1 MKEVVDGTTGAKTV
15 VKKPENYTITFGEA
29 GAMTIQADCNQAKA
43 AYTLGA
49 AGALTIT
56 PGPATLAACPE
67 GSLGDKFLQDL
78 GKVASFQTD
87 GTSMVLTANADG
99 SVALLLFQIA
109 K

>member
-1 MKEVVDGTTGAKTV
+1 MDGATGVKTV

-67 GSLGDKFLQDL
+67 GSLGEKFLQEL
-78 GKVASFQTD
+78 AASSSFQTD
-87 GTSMVLTANADG
+87 GKNMVLTANVDG
-99 SVALLLFQIA
+99 SVALMLFQIT